1 VSRAVPQPASHQPGA
16 GSPSLPSGSGA
27 NGQESADWG
36 EHRQWVWQGQRC
48 HWRVQGN
55 GAHPALVL
63 VHGFGAGSGHWR
75 RNAGPLAAGGWCVY
89 GIDLIGFGAS
99 SQPAL
104 RLDNRLWARQL
115 HAFLEE
121 VVQGPAVLVGH
132 SLGGLVALS
141 CSVFFPSLVRAV
153 VAAPLPD
160 PALLMAS
167 PLTAEGAP
175 PRPPWRRR
183 LKRWA
188 VYLLCRLLPLEVIVP
203 LLAHSPL
210 LDLGI
215 QSAYHE
221 PVIGDGELHRVI
233 AHPARRPGA
242 VRALRAMSIAMAL
255 RPHRATAPNLLGRL
269 RHPLLLIWGRQDRLV
284 PLEVAR
290 RCRELRPDLP
300 LMVLDHAGHCPH
312 DEAAAAFNA
321 AVLGWLAAAA

>member
-1 VSRAVPQPASHQPGA
+1 VPFSAQVSRAVPQPASATSCPEG
-16 GSPSLPSGSGA
+16 
-27 NGQESADWG
+27 ADWG
-36 EHRQWVWQGQRC
+36 EHRHWVWQGERC
-48 HWRVQGN
+48 HWRVHGN

-75 RNAGPLAAGGWCVY
+75 RNAGPLAAAGWCVY
-89 GIDLIGFGAS
+89 GVDLIGFGAS

-115 HAFLEE
+115 QAFLEQ

-141 CSVFFPSLVRAV
+141 CCVFFPTWVRAV

-160 PALLMAS
+160 PALLMA
-167 PLTAEGAP
+167 AP
-175 PRPPWRRR
+175 HAPDRAPQRAPWRRR
-183 LKRWA
+183 LKRWG
-188 VYLLCRLLPLEVIVP
+188 VVLLCRLLPLEVIVP

-215 QSAYHE
+215 QAAYHD

-255 RPHRATAPNLLGRL
+255 RPHGATAPSLLGRL

-284 PLEVAR
+284 PLDVAR
-290 RCRELRPDLP
+290 QCRRLREDLP
-300 LMVLDHAGHCPH
+300 LVVLDHAGHCPH
-312 DEAAAAFNA
+312 DETPAAFND
-321 AVLGWLAAAA
+321 VLLEWLERLGSSEV